1 MKRFTSVC
9 ALALVVGACGGSG
22 TNPFTATDTST
33 TTTATTTTTTVPTT
47 VTAVSSGV
55 PDVIANDVERIS
67 FNAENKTLTVT
78 GLTQDGTSAANE
90 YRHVADGF
98 KVITSNAGTPADLYR
113 RHNLQCIRRGIHD
126 LYTTKR
132 CFGPPLH
139 SICCKPCRF
148 AGWCRHDRRT
158 I

>member
-1 MKRFTSVC
+1 MKRFASVC
-9 ALALVVGACGGSG
+9 ALALVIGACGGSR

-33 TTTATTTTTTVPTT
+33 TTTATTTMTTGPTT

-78 GLTQDGTSAANE
+78 GLTQDATSAANE

-98 KVITSNAGTPADLYR
+98 KVITSNAGTPADLTGDITY
-113 RHNLQCIRRGIHD
+113 NA
-126 LYTTKR
+126 
-132 CFGPPLH
+132 FV
-139 SICCKPCRF
+139 
-148 AGWCRHDRRT
+148 
-158 I
+158 